1 MKKSVQMRQ
10 ELETMKNEMEE
21 LLKSKKVKEAK
32 DKLQEIK
39 ELKDKILIQEE
50 LEEEEEENIKNKF
63 NKSKKNNTKG
73 TENKK
78 REAFAKYVRREK
90 LTNEEESLLLSE
102 VKNQM
107 KEGTKLDGGALVP
120 FDEDTSIITLREA
133 DDALQNLVTT
143 IPVNTLSG
151 KKTVRKRR
159 SGGSS
164 FKKVGE
170 GQPIGK
176 GKNPQFVELDY
187 NCDKYAA
194 IYDITNELIDDSTEN
209 VISELNQW
217 IGHDSR
223 ENRNNLIL
231 AQLATKE
238 EKVPVTGYDD
248 IKDIIN
254 TKLNTA
260 NAKYASIITNQ
271 DGYNFLDKIK
281 DETGN
286 YILQPVVGESDKYVV
301 KGKKLYVY
309 DNTILPTNENKV
321 PIIIGDMKMSV
332 VFFDRRKVAI
342 KITDEGG
349 DAFDN
354 DLTLMRAIER
364 QDVQTL
370 DEEAYVYGEIDI
382 TPSELKSRKQK

>member
-1 MKKSVQMRQ
+1 MKKSLQMKQ
-10 ELETMKNEMEE
+10 ELEEMKN
-21 LLKSKKVKEAK
+21 S
-32 DKLQEIK
+32 IK
-39 ELKDKILIQEE
+39 ELLNNKELEEAKKKLKEINDLKDSILIQEE
-50 LEEEEEENIKNKF
+50 LEAEEEEELKNKAINI
-63 NKSKKNNTKG
+63 NKNKDKDIENRKK
-73 TENKK
+73 
-78 REAFAKYVRREK
+78 EAFAKYVRREN

-107 KEGTKLDGGALVP
+107 SEGNKLDGGALVP
-120 FDEDTSIITLREA
+120 FDADTSIIALRES

-159 SGGSS
+159 TGGSS

-176 GKNPQFVELDY
+176 GKNPQFVEIDY
-187 NCDKYAA
+187 NCDKYSA

-223 ENRNNLIL
+223 ENRNSLIL

-238 EKVPVTGYDD
+238 ERVAITGFDD
-248 IKDIIN
+248 IKDILN

-271 DGYNFLDKIK
+271 DGFNFLDKIK
-281 DETGN
+281 DGNGN
-286 YILQPVVGESDKYVV
+286 YILQPVVGESDKYVI

-309 DNTILPTNENKV
+309 DNTILSTSENKI
-321 PIIIGDMKMSV
+321 PIIIGDFKMSI
-332 VFFDRRKVAI
+332 VFFDRKKVAI

-349 DAFDN
+349 DAFEN

-364 QDVQTL
+364 EDVQTL
-370 DEEAYVYGEIDI
+370 DKEAYVYGEIDI
-382 TPSELKSRKQK
+382 SAMRKLKK